1 MNDSV
6 APIALDPKLGGLRL
20 IQQRLEQFYRLE
32 RAPDVFDFVR
42 IGDEGSREALLIHE
56 TDDALELALVLP
68 PGASLPSS
76 ATSDFSVE
84 GFLRGDRDVLM
95 QLVEGVSHFVYI
107 AERARIG
114 LPLTRL
120 ELELQAEVDKFVLLA
135 FCSGRLDAFGAKRLL
150 GDLYERVSFL
160 HPADT
165 EDGHRYRLANG
176 LAARFVARLVASG
189 ELFSI
194 ERALRRFYRS
204 GQADKIRLALAA

>member
-1 MNDSV
+1 LTASRALAELDLTLG
-6 APIALDPKLGGLRL
+6 APRL

-32 RAPDVFDFVR
+32 RAPDVHDFVR
-42 IGDEGSREALLIHE
+42 IGDQGSREALLIHQ

-68 PGASLPSS
+68 PDAALPGK
-76 ATSDFSVE
+76 TTFDFSVE
-84 GFLRGDRDVLM
+84 GFLRGDRDAWM
-95 QLVEGVSHFVYI
+95 QLIEGVSHFVYI
-107 AERARIG
+107 AERARTG

-135 FCSGRLDAFGAKRLL
+135 FWSGQLDALGAKTLL

-194 ERALRRFYRS
+194 ENALRRFYRS
-204 GQADKIRLALAA
+204 GQADKIRLAQAA